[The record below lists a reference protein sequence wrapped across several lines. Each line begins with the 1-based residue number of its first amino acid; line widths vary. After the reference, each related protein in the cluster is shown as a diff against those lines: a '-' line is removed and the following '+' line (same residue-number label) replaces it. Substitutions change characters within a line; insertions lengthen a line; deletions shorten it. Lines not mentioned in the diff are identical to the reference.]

1 MFSDNVMFYK
11 DPGLLN
17 LRKLSLHVNCN
28 RIHDP
33 LEVLVQDSQLFIE
46 NPPFWQCP
54 GYIGSSIWSSEVVAF
69 LINKNTVFQAQKC
82 TRRSGFRKAFT
93 TCHKTRQDKN
103 TYILSSRD
111 GQ

>member
-17 LRKLSLHVNCN
+17 LKKLSLHVNCN
-28 RIHDP
+28 RIYDP

-54 GYIGSSIWSSEVVAF
+54 GYIGCSIWSSEVVAF
-69 LINKNTVFQAQKC
+69 LINRNTVSQAQKC
-82 TRRSGFRKAFT
+82 TRISGFRKAFN
-93 TCHKTRQDKN
+93 TCHKT
-103 TYILSSRD
+103 
-111 GQ
+111 